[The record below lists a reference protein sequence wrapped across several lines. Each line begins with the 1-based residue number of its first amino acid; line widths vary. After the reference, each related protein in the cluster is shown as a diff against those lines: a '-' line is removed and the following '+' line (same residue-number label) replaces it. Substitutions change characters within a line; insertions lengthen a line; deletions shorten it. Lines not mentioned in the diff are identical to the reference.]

1 MRQNKQPR
9 RPITFAE
16 FESECES
23 KIGGRLWHNVFNE
36 TYQEHITLTVAE
48 MRYIANVLRTRQGDN
63 ECVVFD
69 PITSDET
76 KEGK

>member
-1 MRQNKQPR
+1 MKQKKRPR
-9 RPITFAE
+9 YPMSFAE
-16 FESECES
+16 FESEGET
-23 KIGGRLWHNVFNE
+23 KIGGRLWTNVFNE

-69 PITSDET
+69 PITSGEA